1 MGYQV
6 GSTNFP
12 EYDPTK
18 VYDEYSGPPV
28 VVYDMKNPLI
38 QQQVYDMFRYM
49 KEWIPRQQDGYD
61 AWETFNSSINK
72 AGIEHNRRTGIYT
85 VREPNKV
92 ELEVPGLQEFEEFL
106 SGYLEICNMWDF
118 LRMTDTTHLIH
129 FQENTVMELKGWS
142 ETPKKNWL
150 SDYEKD
156 DATLRRE
163 AANSIWESQS
173 HSEERFWNILLNYF
187 AEKYNIDY
195 ENNEILRNN
204 IKQKCWWMK
213 PDSKVDWDLIQTYIG
228 WEAVLHEG

>member
-1 MGYQV
+1 
-6 GSTNFP
+6 
-12 EYDPTK
+12 
-18 VYDEYSGPPV
+18 
-28 VVYDMKNPLI
+28 
-38 QQQVYDMFRYM
+38 
-49 KEWIPRQQDGYD
+49 
-61 AWETFNSSINK
+61 
-72 AGIEHNRRTGIYT
+72 
-85 VREPNKV
+85 
-92 ELEVPGLQEFEEFL
+92 
-106 SGYLEICNMWDF
+106 MWDF

-142 ETPKKNWL
+142 DTPKKNWL

-195 ENNEILRNN
+195 ENNETLKNN

-228 WEAVLHEG
+228 WEAILHEG